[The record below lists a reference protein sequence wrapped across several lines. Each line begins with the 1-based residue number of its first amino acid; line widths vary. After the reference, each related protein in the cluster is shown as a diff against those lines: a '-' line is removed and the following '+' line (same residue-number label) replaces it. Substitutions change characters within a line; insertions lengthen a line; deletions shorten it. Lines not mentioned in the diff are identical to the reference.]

1 MKYSSL
7 GFESIAVFLLFTAL
21 GYFIDK
27 FDIFNY
33 LTKTQNNNT
42 SVTLSHWGLLLGLVL
57 GLIFSFIYLLTRS
70 KEINT
75 DIKNFKIL
83 KKTKIEN
90 DINSESEKNK
100 LSSEINKLSNKIKS
114 TLKK

>member
-7 GFESIAVFLLFTAL
+7 GFESIAVFLLFTTV

-27 FDIFNY
+27 FDFFNF

-42 SVTLSHWGLLLGLVL
+42 NVSPSHWGLLLGLVL

-75 DIKNFKIL
+75 DIRNIKIL
-83 KKTKIEN
+83 KKTKLEK
-90 DINSESEKNK
+90 DINSVSEKNK